1 MMSITKAKN
10 HIKKSTMIL
19 QDANK
24 VREGNA
30 KIIDV
35 EEANKAI
42 DILDIDYCE
51 AIDRNDLLEK
61 YCEELANIIKR
72 CKITNN
78 KITNKDYDK
87 AKDYFLQLNRTGT
100 SF

>member
-1 MMSITKAKN
+1 MSIKAKN

-19 QDANK
+19 HEARK
-24 VREGNA
+24 VRAGNA

-42 DILDIDYCE
+42 DIFDIDYCE

-61 YCEELANIIKR
+61 YVEELANIIKK
-72 CKITNN
+72 CDDTNSTP
-78 KITNKDYDK
+78 TNEELQI